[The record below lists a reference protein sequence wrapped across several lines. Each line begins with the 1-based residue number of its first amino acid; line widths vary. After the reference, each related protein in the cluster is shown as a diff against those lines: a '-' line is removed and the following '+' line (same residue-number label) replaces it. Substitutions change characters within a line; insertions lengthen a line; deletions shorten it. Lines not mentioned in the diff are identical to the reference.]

1 MTKKITYTDEPLG
14 EVEVVRDF
22 LPSPAELAFREEG
35 VKVTLAL
42 SKSSVDF
49 FKNEASKHQTQYQRM
64 IRRLLDS
71 YVEAQ
76 AQSLKGKPSLQ
87 TAKPQSAKKRLSGKR
102 AAA

>member
-1 MTKKITYTDEPLG
+1 MKKQFMKKKIVHTDVPMG
-14 EVEVVRDF
+14 DVEVVADF

-42 SKSSVDF
+42 SKTSVDF
-49 FKNEASKHQTQYQRM
+49 FKSESSKHQTQYQRM

-76 AQSLKGKPSLQ
+76 G
-87 TAKPQSAKKRLSGKR
+87 SATHQASATRRRR
-102 AAA
+102 APT